1 MMSSGTLCPF
11 PGGEWGLCSQSMAQM
26 DCLAHTEVTTA
37 HEELE
42 AWNTFSRRAES
53 RESLNFCFL
62 FTKAALWLLNLG
74 PMQMATGLLKTI
86 KVNVEDV

>member
-42 AWNTFSRRAES
+42 A
-53 RESLNFCFL
+53 
-62 FTKAALWLLNLG
+62 
-74 PMQMATGLLKTI
+74 
-86 KVNVEDV
+86 